1 MNQYFNQVYNNMK
14 QSGEHNYFTKGEPKT
29 QMQLVFQNHFKT
41 ILDYYTQNKT
51 NLIPFKV
58 MEQGCGAGNLS
69 LYFANNWSD
78 VTCMDIE
85 EEALRNTK
93 ENFQRCGLT
102 AEFILQDASSS
113 ADVPPEGKYD
123 LIYSVGLLE
132 HLKLCNIDELIS
144 NNYNL
149 LKPGGMIMHYVV
161 PPKVSIQHKFNWIN
175 TLLSKFIKTPDK
187 PDVTVPRYNYSAECY
202 RYLSTMNGFDFVR
215 VEWCMP
221 IPLISPSMKFPF
233 TKCPAII
240 ERCVIMLQKLLIRC
254 NGWICDE
261 KDAQG
266 FYLIAVK

>member
-1 MNQYFNQVYNNMK
+1 MK
-14 QSGEHNYFTKGEPKT
+14 QSGEHNYFTESAPKT
-29 QMQLVFQNHFKT
+29 QMQLVFQNHFTT
-41 ILDYYTQNKT
+41 ILDYCYQNRV
-51 NLIPFKV
+51 IPLCV

-69 LYFANNWSD
+69 LYFANKWSD
-78 VTCMDIE
+78 VTCVDVE
-85 EEALRNTK
+85 EEALRNAK
-93 ENFQRCGLT
+93 ENFKRSGMT
-102 AEFILQDASSS
+102 AEFIHQDASIDLDNSH
-113 ADVPPEGKYD
+113 EGKYD

-132 HLKLCNIDELIS
+132 HLKLCDIDALIAS
-144 NNYNL
+144 NYNL
-149 LKPGGMIMHYVV
+149 LKPNGIFVHYVV

-175 TLLSKFIKTPDK
+175 TLLSKFIKTPEK